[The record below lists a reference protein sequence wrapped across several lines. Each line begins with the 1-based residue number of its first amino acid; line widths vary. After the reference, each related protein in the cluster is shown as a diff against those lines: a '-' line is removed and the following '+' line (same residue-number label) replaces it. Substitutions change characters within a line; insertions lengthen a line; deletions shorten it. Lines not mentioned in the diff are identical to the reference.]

1 MRHYNPTPPATLII
15 SHRSFKSR
23 CYTNYSFNIFLRIR
37 DMATYGP
44 GFSLSHSDSISLKT
58 IINKST
64 NPTGIRK
71 SGCPVKSGVDITVNL
86 GVSLA
91 TTDLQPQAPF
101 RPPVKTAAGKRAPIK
116 LKTTKNTVDLKT
128 DTPVQTP
135 DYPEWMTGV
144 DLIDKNLEKEMQE
157 SDRHHMAVHIKI
169 TKQYCRSEKGTYRCP
184 SN

>member
-1 MRHYNPTPPATLII
+1 
-15 SHRSFKSR
+15 
-23 CYTNYSFNIFLRIR
+23 
-37 DMATYGP
+37 MATDGP

-116 LKTTKNTVDLKT
+116 LKTTKNTVDLKKEHT
-128 DTPVQTP
+128 DTGLPR
-135 DYPEWMTGV
+135 V
-144 DLIDKNLEKEMQE
+144 DDG
-157 SDRHHMAVHIKI
+157 
-169 TKQYCRSEKGTYRCP
+169 CRFNRQKSRERDARK
-184 SN
+184 